1 MKPRQQRIALIGLP
15 VLQSVNNLLTAAI
28 ARHAEQTGRWKFVFS
43 AEASVDA
50 FRFLRRLDCE
60 GAIVRVTTA
69 AMRRE
74 ARRVPFPMVNVS
86 AWLEDPDVPTV
97 RQDFRVLG
105 KQAAEYLLEKGFR
118 RFGCVVVPGGWYIQ
132 ARLGG
137 FIEAL
142 RARGFKAAQFVLE
155 KAASTDEALLHRAP
169 IAQAE
174 RQRFI
179 AWVKTLQ
186 PPAALLLT
194 DDWDAPVLM
203 DACREAGWQIPRDLV
218 VISTGMHSEVLCH
231 CHPPLTAAQ
240 EDMVALARLAIET
253 LEHLMIRKTGERPLV
268 NVPPL
273 GVVER
278 ESTAT
283 MAIEDREVAH
293 AVEFIRAHAGEGI
306 NVGDIATRAGVS
318 RVTLERHFRQVM
330 GHTLHHYLIRHRIR
344 RAQELL
350 LAEPP
355 PPLQRIARQCGFPD
369 RRRLNQVFRS
379 VVGKSPAAWQLQQRL
394 GAPQG

>member
-1 MKPRQQRIALIGLP
+1 MNARQQRIALIGLP
-15 VLQSVNNLLTAAI
+15 ILQSVNNLMTAAI
-28 ARHAEQTGRWKFVFS
+28 ARHAEETGRWKFVFS

-50 FRFLRRLDCE
+50 FRFLRRIDCD
-60 GAIVRVTTA
+60 GAIVRVTTP

-74 ARRVPFPMVNVS
+74 ALRVTFPMVNVS
-86 AWLEDPDVPTV
+86 AWLEDPGVPTV

-118 RFGCVVVPGGWYIQ
+118 RYGCVVVPGGWYIQ

-137 FIEAL
+137 FLEAV
-142 RARGFKAAQFVLE
+142 RAEGFKGSLFVLR
-155 KAASTDEALLHRAP
+155 KAASKDEAQLHRAP
-169 IAQAE
+169 IAESE

-179 AWVKTLQ
+179 EWVKTLK

-218 VISTGMHSEVLCH
+218 VISTGMHSEVLCN

-240 EDMVALARLAIET
+240 EDMVAQAQIAIET
-253 LEHLMIRKTGERPLV
+253 LEHLMLRRTGDRPMV

-278 ESTAT
+278 ASTAT

-306 NVGDIATRAGVS
+306 NVGDVATRAGVA

-350 LAEPP
+350 LADPP
-355 PPLQRIARQCGFPD
+355 TPLQRIARQCGFPD

-379 VVGKSPAAWQLQQRL
+379 VVGKSPAEWQRQQRL
-394 GAPQG
+394 DTLRG